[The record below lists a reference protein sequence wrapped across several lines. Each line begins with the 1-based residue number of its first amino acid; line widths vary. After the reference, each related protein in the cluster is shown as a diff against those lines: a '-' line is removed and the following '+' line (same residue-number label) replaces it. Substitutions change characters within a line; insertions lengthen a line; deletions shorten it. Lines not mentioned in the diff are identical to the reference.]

1 MWIFHTLAYC
11 KYNTNYKFPLVLKIF
26 FHLQNASMTE
36 EELKSVFSENIKK
49 YRNGKY
55 TQESLAEK
63 IGVSSQNIND
73 IEGKRRFPRTDT
85 LVKIAEALN
94 VEVYQLFIPQ
104 NITPIKIEN
113 TPENERIRSQMT
125 MDIVEEIRNSVN
137 KMLDKIKKEVK

>member
-1 MWIFHTLAYC
+1 M
-11 KYNTNYKFPLVLKIF
+11 LKII

-49 YRNGKY
+49 YRNGRF

-85 LVKIAEALN
+85 LVKIADALN

-104 NITPIKIEN
+104 DKTPVIIEN
-113 TPENERIRSQMT
+113 TPENEKIRSQMT
-125 MDIVEEIRNSVN
+125 ADIVEEIRNGVN
-137 KMLDKIKKEVK
+137 KMLDKIKREGK

>member
-1 MWIFHTLAYC
+1 
-11 KYNTNYKFPLVLKIF
+11 VLKIF

>member
-1 MWIFHTLAYC
+1 M
-11 KYNTNYKFPLVLKIF
+11 LVLKSS

-49 YRNGKY
+49 YRNGHF
-55 TQESLAEK
+55 TQETLAEK

-85 LVKIAEALN
+85 LVKLAAALD

-104 NITPIKIEN
+104 DKTPIIIEE
-113 TPENERIRSQMT
+113 TSENEKIRSQIT
-125 MDIVEEIRNSVN
+125 KEIIENIRITIN
-137 KMLDKIKKEVK
+137 KSLDKIEKQ